1 MRKFFSRLWVAAVLF
16 LFGLPGAARAGDF
29 GDWFGDC
36 CGEDEKKAF
45 VM

>member
-16 LFGLPGAARAGDF
+16 LFGLPGAARAGD
-29 GDWFGDC
+29 WFDDC
-36 CGEDEKKAF
+36 CGDSDDKKAF